1 MLMGTEYEI
10 GKSYRGIWGL
20 YGTYD
25 YISPQTFRV
34 SSTALS
40 LGTTAQWWLSKSVAL
55 QYTALAGV
63 GYGAAGVIHGVG
75 ERDYHY
81 GATPQALLS
90 GKLIFGE
97 RANLEITGREYYVS
111 STASPESRGFENI
124 ERLDATFTVRV
135 YRHHAVALKY
145 VLAHRE
151 AHYPDLGDRHQT
163 MGTIGLYYAWIS
175 DSGFGAVEWR
185 DAAAASR

>member
-1 MLMGTEYEI
+1 MQSASNILRCGAARLLVGATIVAIPAVGWAEESEYGAQLKLPTLGERDADGAARDTSKPRLNWETGE
-10 GKSYRGIWGL
+10 GKSYL
-20 YGTYD
+20 
-25 YISPQTFRV
+25 
-34 SSTALS
+34 
-40 LGTTAQWWLSKSVAL
+40 
-55 QYTALAGV
+55 
-63 GYGAAGVIHGVG
+63 
-75 ERDYHY
+75 
-81 GATPQALLS
+81 
-90 GKLIFGE
+90 
-97 RANLEITGREYYVS
+97 
-111 STASPESRGFENI
+111 
-124 ERLDATFTVRV
+124 